1 MLSQNEFCMAPPA
14 MWLIVPLLM
23 PVQGIN
29 TLNGNYSDN
38 ILETA
43 PELIADDWIP
53 VIDVNIGK

>member
-1 MLSQNEFCMAPPA
+1 MAPPA